1 MFWGTIVFPFHLKH
15 SFYSFYSFFNVF
27 TLFLHYFYSFYI
39 YLKVFASFSWKCMV
53 LLRFSN
59 DFGYWHGHYS
69 MLDYFRVSPA
79 GARLWARVPSTFP
92 EGTRLCPNPPLI
104 AECTCLRLS
113 PLCLKKLGGAQP
125 EYLYTTLFLL
135 R

>member
-1 MFWGTIVFPFHLKH
+1 MNVLGDNTFSVSLKTFILQFFQC
-15 SFYSFYSFFNVF
+15 FYIIF
-27 TLFLHYFYSFYI
+27 TLFLQFLHLF
-39 YLKVFASFSWKCMV
+39 KVFVSFSWKCMV

-59 DFGYWHGHYS
+59 DFGYLHGHYS

-92 EGTRLCPNPPLI
+92 EGTRLSPNPPLI

-113 PLCLKKLGGAQP
+113 PLCLNKVGGLGLSICIQRCF
-125 EYLYTTLFLL
+125 FLDNY
-135 R
+135 